1 MSGLGLTFLRRGGLT
16 HPTAGSDYLMSERKG
31 DQAVFQVLMSK
42 GVSSDG
48 VGITKEDVAKVKS
61 INGWFANNTDIKD
74 FKELQFFTG
83 ITDIGH
89 IYNSPEAPFIN
100 CTSLERV
107 ILPPT
112 TTTIGNSA
120 FKGCTSLAECDIPQ
134 SVQRIGGSAFTGT
147 IAPLVINCPNL
158 TLLYSLAGT
167 NVERV
172 INLGTLAT
180 IPEKC
185 FYQCYNLKSL
195 ILPAS
200 LTTRIQAYAF
210 MDCTSL
216 EYAICHMDAPT
227 PSYRDIFTNT
237 NNCPI
242 YVPDASVDAYKAA
255 SVWSGYASRIKPLS
269 EFNG

>member
-1 MSGLGLTFLRRGGLT
+1 MTTVYDTKGLGVINFDAEKGNTDMYSL
-16 HPTAGSDYLMSERKG
+16 EIG
-31 DQAVFQVLMSK
+31 DQAK
-42 GVSSDG
+42 Y
-48 VGITKEDVAKVKS
+48 I
-61 INGWFANNTDIKD
+61 
-74 FKELQFFTG
+74 
-83 ITDIGH
+83 
-89 IYNSPEAPFIN
+89 EA
-100 CTSLERV
+100 E
-107 ILPPT
+107 
-112 TTTIGNSA
+112 A

-134 SVQRIGGSAFTGT
+134 SVQGIGGSAFTGT

-158 TLLYSLAGT
+158 TLLYALSAT

-172 INLGTLAT
+172 INLGNLAT
-180 IPEKC
+180 IAEKC
-185 FYQCYNLKSL
+185 FYQCHNLKSL

-216 EYAICHMDAPT
+216 EYVICHMVTPT

-237 NNCPI
+237 NDCPI

-269 EFNG
+269 KFNG